1 MIKFEEI
8 HNTNDLIQK
17 IFENHGTFLEIHSL
31 RSYAAVLLNR
41 DDNGDAKTAYIGG
54 TKRTIIS
61 SQCKKSAIRQDCIES
76 RSSRTRRAPEGIV
89 SYICETYDIDDLHK
103 DAYLKIA
110 YKLFF

>member
-17 IFENHGTFLEIHSL
+17 LFENHGTFLEIHSL

-61 SQCKKSAIRQDCIES
+61 SQCKKSQF
-76 RSSRTRRAPEGIV
+76 V
-89 SYICETYDIDDLHK
+89 
-103 DAYLKIA
+103 KIA
-110 YKLFF
+110 LNLDLVEQEEHQKALFLIFAKHMILMICIKTLI